1 MARLEVHHASNVRVN
16 ILQHAKIL
24 WARGLSASTR
34 WYWRWKVYFP
44 SSCSD
49 TNSSNSINSFAPKF
63 FFLDFKSFYG
73 CRTEDFCLASTFHF
87 AVVFSRQ
94 SQSTVFA
101 EEVEN
106 IFLPKII
113 ISPIN
118 STPSLFGE
126 RFIINAIMEN
136 THFRFLL
143 FFLFHCFLIYICIG
157 KVSEQ
162 FLFSW
167 QKKWISW
174 PWTCDTWRGGGDSQ
188 AFSAHSVWSQVSS
201 SSFFD

>member
-1 MARLEVHHASNVRVN
+1 MPVMFVSIFYNTPRFFELEVYQLQPGN
-16 ILQHAKIL
+16 IE
-24 WARGLSASTR
+24 SST
-34 WYWRWKVYFP
+34 YFP

-49 TNSSNSINSFAPKF
+49 ANSNSNSINSLLLNYF
-63 FFLDFKSFYG
+63 FQILNVFHG
-73 CRTEDFCLASTFHF
+73 CRTVDFCLAPPFHF

-113 ISPIN
+113 ISPIK
-118 STPSLFGE
+118 STPSQLKQLLK
-126 RFIINAIMEN
+126 

-143 FFLFHCFLIYICIG
+143 VFLFHCFLIYICIV

-167 QKKWISW
+167 QKK
-174 PWTCDTWRGGGDSQ
+174 
-188 AFSAHSVWSQVSS
+188 
-201 SSFFD
+201 